1 MPVERSTANPPRPA
15 AIENNRQARTASHGI
30 HINFSPHIS
39 NTMTVT
45 AGGHGYTMHS
55 RSIYSDPSTGQYF
68 ENVTVTGSGART
80 GHVQWVPFADGSG
93 SESETERPQARE
105 TSGQVPSPFMR
116 KPRMSAE
123 PGSTMTRR
131 ETNARDTSMSEP
143 VYTPGYLARQTS
155 ALQGE
160 FAAATDY
167 RPSAPPL
174 TLPRNS

>member
-1 MPVERSTANPPRPA
+1 MTRQDALQKRGVSADHPLATGAHRQSPRPA
-15 AIENNRQARTASHGI
+15 AIENNRQARTVSHGI

-93 SESETERPQARE
+93 SGSESETERPQARE

-123 PGSTMTRR
+123 P
-131 ETNARDTSMSEP
+131 
-143 VYTPGYLARQTS
+143 VYTPGYLARQTG
-155 ALQGE
+155 AMQGE